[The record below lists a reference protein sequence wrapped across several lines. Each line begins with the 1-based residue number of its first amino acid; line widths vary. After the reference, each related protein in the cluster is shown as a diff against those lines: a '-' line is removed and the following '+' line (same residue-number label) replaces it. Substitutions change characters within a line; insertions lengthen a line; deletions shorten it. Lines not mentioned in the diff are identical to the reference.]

1 MFTETISPNLFHR
14 MKNLVC
20 SSVFLLCHTVLFA
33 QNWSIGA
40 HWVYETGLSW
50 PSWPP
55 PSPPSYTTFTK
66 ERDTLV
72 QGRVCSAIQEKGV
85 SIDAQNMVVEYPRTM
100 HILWQDGPR
109 VWFFDPKKSEFFPLY
124 DFSKNAGD
132 TLEIYSVWEWDSAH
146 VLRARIDSVTQ
157 IQSGNQSLKVQWIS
171 MVFPAPP
178 FVLNGPIYEG
188 IGGQGHLFPLPG
200 FVDPQPWGWLRC
212 FSDSTLTFPE
222 GADCR
227 VTVGAGEIAGEVSL
241 KIYPNPSAGLL
252 TVEADNVQK
261 ISVFDVLGN
270 LVGSQ
275 TGAGQMSISHLP
287 DGVYFVAVRIGN
299 RDYFSKIVKETR

>member
-1 MFTETISPNLFHR
+1 

-20 SSVFLLCHTVLFA
+20 SSVFLLCHAVFFA

-72 QGRVCSAIQEKGV
+72 QGRVCSAIREKDV
-85 SIDAQNMVVEYPRTM
+85 AINSQNMVVEHPRTM

-109 VWFFDPKKSEFFPLY
+109 VWYFDSKLSEFFPLY

-132 TLEIYSVWEWDSAH
+132 TLEIYSVWEWGSAY

-157 IQSGNQSLKVQWIS
+157 VQSGGHSLKVQWIS
-171 MVFPAPP
+171 TVFPAPP

-188 IGGQGHLFPLPG
+188 IGGRQHLFPIPG
-200 FVDPQPWGWLRC
+200 FVDPQPWGWLQC

-222 GADCR
+222 GSDCR
-227 VTVGAGEIAGEVSL
+227 VTVGADEIAGAVSL

-252 TVEADNVQK
+252 IVEADNVQK

-270 LVGSQ
+270 LVESQ
-275 TGAGQMSISHLP
+275 TGAGQVSIQHLP
-287 DGVYFVAVRIGN
+287 DGVYFVAARIGN
-299 RDYFSKIVKETR
+299 RDFFRKIVKETR